1 LEGRKEYELGRT
13 LADSFF
19 DAAPVHI
26 VTDKTLQEIFDD
38 TMQDVEKFWPN
49 ILLRTDGSLND
60 VDLLGRE
67 IQIGGAVFKVVRRTR
82 RCIITSLA
90 QREIDE
96 DLNIL
101 RRIYAGHGGY
111 VGVYATVSRSGKIKV
126 GDHAKVP

>member
-1 LEGRKEYELGRT
+1 MEGRKEYELGRT
-13 LADSFF
+13 LDDSFF

-67 IQIGGAVFKVVRRTR
+67 IQIGGAVFKVVRCTR

-126 GDHAKVP
+126 GDHAKVL

>member
-1 LEGRKEYELGRT
+1 
-13 LADSFF
+13 
-19 DAAPVHI
+19 
-26 VTDKTLQEIFDD
+26 
-38 TMQDVEKFWPN
+38 MQDVEKFWPN

-126 GDHAKVP
+126 GDHAKVL